1 MAYQNDI
8 TDTLAA
14 VRELAASGDISKGL
28 EPDVVKS
35 FYSTLGLIPYNLEP
49 GAKLL
54 SPVITPIRNIL
65 PRTKGR
71 GRSVEFKA
79 VTSYNNA
86 GTTGWVNEG
95 VSGPDIM
102 TNTVDCVF
110 PYKIAGMTNYL
121 TFEGFYT
128 AKGQVDA
135 KALMMANLLRALMID
150 EEDRL
155 LFGNPYSPLFGA
167 STSNNNPFPIT
178 AGGVAIGGTLG
189 VTPTMLAAQVATS
202 TTGGLVPTGTV
213 FNYRLSYLVGPDN
226 GLNAGKTWESA
237 ISAADYVA
245 PVTTTATSQIVV
257 TPVTKPQ
264 AVAYVLYYKASGDTN
279 YTRLVG
285 NGRFVINTY
294 TAGQGTVAPASLP
307 TDNTAGNFGDVVT
320 PNRAYAG
327 IAQQILAPGNG
338 ATIIDKHLYPNPTG
352 NPYALNANPQ
362 AFNDLDNLFNLLWV
376 NAKADPDMLLMN
388 SQESMTITNSLANTP
403 FFIQPQ
409 GQQNETLGGYR
420 VSRFINKVTG
430 TFVDLRVHP
439 TLPQGTIFA
448 LGFQMP
454 AWFPGS
460 DISNVWEF
468 NYLYDYLS
476 LEYAVTSPRLP
487 IEVRNMGCPVCYFP
501 LLQGAITQI
510 AAF

>member
-8 TDTLAA
+8 TDTLNA

-35 FYSTLGLIPYNLEP
+35 FATSLGLIPYNLEP

-54 SPVITPIRNIL
+54 SPVITPVRNIL
-65 PRTKGR
+65 PRTKGH
-71 GRSVEFKA
+71 GRSLEFKA
-79 VTSYNNA
+79 VTSYNSSA
-86 GTTGWVNEG
+86 VTGWAAEG
-95 VSGPDIM
+95 LSGPEIS
-102 TNTVDCVF
+102 TGTVDCVF
-110 PYKIAGMTNYL
+110 PYKIASMTNYL

-150 EEDRL
+150 EEDRFV
-155 LFGNPYSPLFGA
+155 FGNPYNPVYGS
-167 STSNNNPFPIT
+167 STNNNNPFPIT
-178 AGGVAIGGTLG
+178 SGGVAIGGTVG
-189 VTPTMLAAQVATS
+189 VASNVLAPQVAIS
-202 TTGGLVPTGTV
+202 NTGGTIGAFAGG
-213 FNYRLSYLVGPDN
+213 FNFRISYLVGPDY
-226 GLNAGKTWESA
+226 GLGANKTWESA
-237 ISAADYVA
+237 ASAADY
-245 PVTTTATSQIVV
+245 TTAATTGAVNQIIV
-257 TPVTKPQ
+257 TPVTKQQ
-264 AVAYVLYYKASGDTN
+264 AVAYVLYYRAAGETN

-285 NGRFVINTY
+285 NGRFVISAY
-294 TAGQGTVAPASLP
+294 TANQGTVPLASLP
-307 TDNTAGNFGDVVT
+307 VDNTSGSTIANAL
-320 PNRAYAG
+320 AYPG
-327 IAQQILAPGNG
+327 IAQQILAAGNG

-376 NAKADPDMLLMN
+376 NAKGDPDMLLMN

-439 TLPQGTIFA
+439 TMPQGTIFA
-448 LGFQMP
+448 LSFQMP

-468 NYLYDYLS
+468 NYLYDYLA
-476 LEYAVTSPRLP
+476 LEYAVSQPRLP
-487 IEVRNMGCPVCYFP
+487 VEVRNMGVPVCYFP
-501 LLQGAITQI
+501 LLQGAII
-510 AAF
+510 NLAAF